1 MHGVM
6 RFVGDASGVSLG
18 RPMAHRKR
26 TAEGS
31 DSRSVPQSPASV
43 AAQQPSLKHPRR
55 HAPPPPATVPT
66 AVHSLSAATSSDDGD
81 DDEDEEEQEAQVQ
94 ECENVCVDEHG
105 VVGFVPVAMPALS
118 LGLAARIDPAPSTST
133 VSIRLNVGGVLH
145 QTSLQTLLS
154 PAAAGSYFTARFS
167 SSHFRERASPFDGA
181 FFIDRDG
188 THFRHILNWLR
199 DASPVA
205 LSDLDSLCQLKMEA
219 DFYQINGL
227 QAFLAERIADMRLR
241 RMRMPDSPSRRAA
254 PLPPPPPPVSR
265 PIMPV
270 HAAMPGHRNL
280 FVSNWGAPQTLLAH
294 SSAPFAHAPQ
304 SDLQSHLQQ
313 LPSLLQRPPHS
324 AHIPVRTHSCPSYTH
339 ADAAMAPSAAA
350 TPRRTHF
357 DSPHPMHDLDCTPI
371 HQRTS
376 GGYNSDSDD
385 EDAENRQQ
393 VLQQQQQK
401 QTCTNSFEFSIDED
415 F

>member
-1 MHGVM
+1 M
-6 RFVGDASGVSLG
+6 
-18 RPMAHRKR
+18 
-26 TAEGS
+26 
-31 DSRSVPQSPASV
+31 
-43 AAQQPSLKHPRR
+43 
-55 HAPPPPATVPT
+55 
-66 AVHSLSAATSSDDGD
+66 
-81 DDEDEEEQEAQVQ
+81 
-94 ECENVCVDEHG
+94 
-105 VVGFVPVAMPALS
+105 
-118 LGLAARIDPAPSTST
+118 
-133 VSIRLNVGGVLH
+133 LH
-145 QTSLQTLLS
+145 QTTLQTLLS
-154 PAAAGSYFTARFS
+154 PASAGSYFTARFS
-167 SSHFRERASPFDGA
+167 SAHFREHASPFDGA

-227 QAFLAERIADMRLR
+227 QAFLAERIADIRLR
-241 RMRMPDSPSRRAA
+241 RMRLPESPSRRVA
-254 PLPPPPPPVSR
+254 PLPPPPPSVSR
-265 PIMPV
+265 PIMPA

-280 FVSNWGAPQTLLAH
+280 FVSNWGAPQTLVPH
-294 SSAPFAHAPQ
+294 SFAPFAHAPQ

-339 ADAAMAPSAAA
+339 VDASMTPSVAA
-350 TPRRTHF
+350 TPRRNGLA
-357 DSPHPMHDLDCTPI
+357 SPHPMHDLDCTPVN
-371 HQRTS
+371 QRTS

-393 VLQQQQQK
+393 QLQQQSK
-401 QTCTNSFEFSIDED
+401 TCSNSFEFSIDED